1 VMERIME
8 GTLLIATDGRRVGQ
22 INGLAVYSMGQI
34 SFGKPTR
41 ITATTFV
48 GSSGVVNI
56 EREARLSGSIY
67 NKGTL
72 ILIGFFRNRFAQKRP
87 LAFGASV
94 VFEQSY
100 GGIEGDSASSTEVYA
115 LMSSLSGVPIKQN
128 IAVTGS
134 VNQWGEIQPIGG
146 VKEKIE
152 GFYDVCKARGLTKKQ
167 GVLIPIQNVSD
178 LMLRGDVVEAVAAGE
193 FHVWAVSSIDQGIE
207 ILTGVAAGERDASG
221 SYPPGTIN
229 HLIEKRLADL
239 AERLKESAPALTNGA
254 APPIVD
260 VEIGGGGERKDD
272 PTG

>member
-1 VMERIME
+1 MERIME

-72 ILIGFFRNRFAQKRP
+72 ILIGFFRNRFAQRRP

-115 LMSSLSGVPIKQN
+115 LMSSLSGVPIQQN

-152 GFYDVCKARGLTKKQ
+152 GFYDVCKARGLTRKQ
-167 GVLIPIQNVSD
+167 GVLIPIQNVTD
-178 LMLRGDVVEAVAAGE
+178 LMLRADVVEAVAAGE

-207 ILTGVAAGERDASG
+207 ILTGIAAGERDPATG
-221 SYPPGTIN
+221 NYPPGTVN
-229 HLIEKRLADL
+229 YLIEQRLADL
-239 AERLKESAPALTNGA
+239 AERLKESGPVMANGTT
-254 APPIVD
+254 PPIVD

-272 PTG
+272 PT